1 MPVRDGYIGAVAI
14 SFIAAFLCVCVCVCV
29 QLLIDSPVSSCPH
42 ELSNHPEAQNKPG
55 AVPPRKRKDEVV
67 FTK

>member
-14 SFIAAFLCVCVCVCV
+14 SVIAASLCVCVCV